1 MGRKDSLYMVLD
13 TSEVSS
19 AFTVKTKG
27 SHPFFSMGSTLKV
40 LLLERLMKKK
50 NYFDLRVQKMK
61 DSRGSLPQQLAQM
74 SHIALPGP
82 GQDRIRFS
90 SDWFQVSQRPAL
102 HPQWSATKALSC
114 SVWEMS
120 SLTELNWPSQLGKA
134 HPNVFTVS
142 CQPTTTSQLWVRYQ
156 IPPGGE
162 QAAMRTAKGAYV
174 NETPGEGECQS
185 SKECSAALQ
194 HTSMWVPEVL
204 NSLFAQNQV
213 CNDNQGTN
221 TATWYFLDLTYP
233 TKCLE
238 TQKYHIADSAGSHN
252 C

>member
-61 DSRGSLPQQLAQM
+61 DSRRSLPQQLAQM

-82 GQDRIRFS
+82 GQDRIHFS

-156 IPPGGE
+156 IPLEGSRQPWGLQKE
-162 QAAMRTAKGAYV
+162 HMWRKHQARESARALKNALLLSSIQTCEYPRSW
-174 NETPGEGECQS
+174 TPCLHKTRSVMIIKVQT
-185 SKECSAALQ
+185 LQ
-194 HTSMWVPEVL
+194 H
-204 NSLFAQNQV
+204 
-213 CNDNQGTN
+213 GT
-221 TATWYFLDLTYP
+221 F
-233 TKCLE
+233 
-238 TQKYHIADSAGSHN
+238 
-252 C
+252 

>member
-1 MGRKDSLYMVLD
+1 MGRKDSLYLVLD
-13 TSEVSS
+13 TSEESS
-19 AFTVKTKG
+19 AFTVKTKW
-27 SHPFFSMGSTLKV
+27 SHPFFSMVFTLKV
-40 LLLERLMKKK
+40 LLLERLMRKK

-61 DSRGSLPQQLAQM
+61 DSRVSLPQQLAQL

-82 GQDRIRFS
+82 EQVRIHFA

-102 HPQWSATKALSC
+102 HPQWSATTALSC

-120 SLTELNWPSQLGKA
+120 LLTELNWPSQLGKA
-134 HPNVFTVS
+134 YPNVFTVS

-156 IPPGGE
+156 IPSAGE
-162 QAAMRTAKGAYV
+162 QAAMRTAKGAHV
-174 NETPGEGECQS
+174 NETPGKGECQS

-194 HTSMWVPEVL
+194 HTNMWVLEVL

-213 CNDNQGTN
+213 CNDNQGT

-233 TKCLE
+233 TECLE
-238 TQKYHIADSAGSHN
+238 TQKYHMPDSAESHN
-252 C
+252 S